1 MLGEFTKGLIRR
13 NPIFVLMVGLCPA
26 LATSNSIKNAFAM
39 GMAAT
44 SVLLCSNVIISLIRK
59 AIPRGVRLGCYIV
72 VIASFVTMVELLMK
86 AFFPPEV
93 SEALGIFIPLIV
105 VNCTIIYRAEDFA
118 SKNGLVASALDG
130 LGMGIGFT
138 GALMLVA
145 VFREGLGA
153 GTLFGLKWSTTYEPA
168 AAMAQAPG
176 AFLTL
181 GLLLGFF
188 KWLGMRK
195 KAEEQP

>member
-26 LATSNSIKNAFAM
+26 LATSTSISNAFAM
-39 GMAAT
+39 GLAAT
-44 SVLLCSNVIISLIRK
+44 AVLLSSNVMISLIRN
-59 AIPRGVRLGCYIV
+59 AIPKGVRLGCYIV
-72 VIASFVTMVELLMK
+72 VIASFVTIVELWMK
-86 AFFPPEV
+86 ALFPPEV

-118 SKNGLVASALDG
+118 SKHGVIPSALDG
-130 LGMGIGFT
+130 LGMGIGFM

-145 VFREGLGA
+145 LFREGLGS
-153 GTLFGLKWSTTYEPA
+153 GTLFGLKWSTTFTPA
-168 AAMAQAPG
+168 GVMAQAPG

-188 KWLGMRK
+188 RMWGQRK
-195 KAEEQP
+195 RAKGAA

>member
-1 MLGEFTKGLIRR
+1 MLGEFTKGFIKR

-26 LATSNSIKNAFAM
+26 LATSNTISNAFAM

-44 SVLLCSNVIISLIRK
+44 TVLVCSNVIVSLIRNF
-59 AIPRGVRLGCYIV
+59 IPRGVRLGCYIV

-86 AFFPPEV
+86 ALFPPEV

-105 VNCTIIYRAEDFA
+105 VNCIIIYRAEDFA
-118 SKNGLVASALDG
+118 SKNGLAVSALDG
-130 LGMGIGFT
+130 LGMGFGFT

-145 VFREGLGA
+145 VFREGLGS

-176 AFLTL
+176 AFITL
-181 GLLLGFF
+181 GLLLAFF
-188 KWLGMRK
+188 KMLGRAK
-195 KAEEQP
+195 QAKEQA

>member
-1 MLGEFTKGLIRR
+1 MLSEFTKGFIKR

-26 LATSNSIKNAFAM
+26 LATSNTIRNAFAM

-44 SVLLCSNVIISLIRK
+44 TVLLCSNVLISVIRK
-59 AIPRGVRLGCYIV
+59 GIPRGVRLGCYIV
-72 VIASFVTMVELLMK
+72 VIASFVTIVELLMK
-86 AFFPPEV
+86 ALFPPEI

-105 VNCTIIYRAEDFA
+105 VNCMIIYRAEDFA
-118 SKNGLVASALDG
+118 SKHGIGLSALDG
-130 LGMGIGFT
+130 LGMGLGFT

-145 VFREGLGA
+145 LFREGLGT
-153 GTLFGLKWSTTYEPA
+153 GTILGLKWSTTYQPA

-181 GLLLGFF
+181 GLLLGLF
-188 KWLGMRK
+188 KMLGKRK
-195 KAEEQP
+195 KAGEQG